1 MRLRLNIRLRRII
14 TCKLLITTTT
24 AITTRPRS
32 TLLRLKN
39 TANMPTSTP
48 RRRMVTRTN
57 SGAGQRRKS
66 KKASGF
72 VREPFFHWCII
83 QEKDVRN
90 EFSNWFLASSSK
102 MIASNGPEK
111 YFRTVADRTLR
122 LLFEARLKTARVTT
136 GVSDLLKDL
145 HNSRQD
151 PSQIRRR
158 NR

>member
-1 MRLRLNIRLRRII
+1 
-14 TCKLLITTTT
+14 
-24 AITTRPRS
+24 
-32 TLLRLKN
+32 
-39 TANMPTSTP
+39 
-48 RRRMVTRTN
+48 
-57 SGAGQRRKS
+57 
-66 KKASGF
+66 
-72 VREPFFHWCII
+72 
-83 QEKDVRN
+83 
-90 EFSNWFLASSSK
+90 